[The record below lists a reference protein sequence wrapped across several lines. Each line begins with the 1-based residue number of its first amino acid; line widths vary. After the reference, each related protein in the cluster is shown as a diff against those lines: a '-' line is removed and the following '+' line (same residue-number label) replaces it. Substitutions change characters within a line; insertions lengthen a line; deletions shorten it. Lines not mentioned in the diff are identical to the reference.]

1 MSQGIVLTTQ
11 VITPVTRPGRMQVIT
26 PVTRTRRT
34 QLFTPLA
41 RTRYIAIFFKKKDKV
56 HINSVKLFENFYA
69 GENTISL
76 PIF

>member
-1 MSQGIVLTTQ
+1 MSQGIVLRTQ

-41 RTRYIAIFFKKKDKV
+41 RTRYHIAIFLKKGQSAHQQCKA
-56 HINSVKLFENFYA
+56 F
-69 GENTISL
+69 
-76 PIF
+76 